1 MTDNS
6 RRIAF
11 DILKSVESEGAYSNI
26 LLNRRL
32 ERAQGADFAFVRRL
46 VHGVLKNQL
55 LLDRQIARFLKKPG
69 LKTKQKIL
77 LRLGFYQLA
86 LCDDVPDYT
95 AVDETVALAKDVL
108 RGGEGFVNAV
118 LRSFLRDGKTIRI
131 PEPVPG
137 DSDSLIESLSVRYS
151 CQPWIVK
158 LWLESYGEDRTR
170 RLLSES
176 LDTPPLVLRRNR
188 LKVGNAYEFDISAGI
203 ASSEDYREGR
213 FSVQDASTIE
223 AMNVLF
229 PRKGETVLD
238 MCAAPGGKSCAMAEY
253 MENEGSILACDV
265 NEAKLRLVEKEAKRL
280 GISIIQTRVRDA
292 RTAPGP
298 DETEKYDVVLCDVP
312 CSGLGVLRRKPEIK
326 LRLQEEEWKALPQV
340 QTDILR
346 NAAAFVKPGGRLMYS
361 TCTVDPA
368 ENENVTAAF
377 LRQGGFEK
385 IKERQ
390 ILTGDPAEG
399 AKGDGFYYCL
409 MRKKNL

>member
-32 ERAQGADFAFVRRL
+32 ERAQGADPAFVRRL

-137 DSDSLIESLSVRYS
+137 DADSLIESLSVRYS
-151 CQPWIVK
+151 CQSWIVK

-213 FSVQDASTIE
+213 FS
-223 AMNVLF
+223 
-229 PRKGETVLD
+229 
-238 MCAAPGGKSCAMAEY
+238 
-253 MENEGSILACDV
+253 
-265 NEAKLRLVEKEAKRL
+265 
-280 GISIIQTRVRDA
+280 
-292 RTAPGP
+292 
-298 DETEKYDVVLCDVP
+298 
-312 CSGLGVLRRKPEIK
+312 EI
-326 LRLQEEEWKALPQV
+326 
-340 QTDILR
+340 
-346 NAAAFVKPGGRLMYS
+346 GRAH
-361 TCTVDPA
+361 V
-368 ENENVTAAF
+368 
-377 LRQGGFEK
+377 
-385 IKERQ
+385 
-390 ILTGDPAEG
+390 
-399 AKGDGFYYCL
+399 
-409 MRKKNL
+409 